1 LLPGAEKLIVACPL
15 PAVALPMIGAS
26 GALMGITL
34 FEATDA
40 APVPMAL
47 VAVTVN
53 VYAVPLV
60 SPLTVTGLDI
70 PEPVSSPG
78 FDVTV

>member
-1 LLPGAEKLIVACPL
+1 
-15 PAVALPMIGAS
+15 
-26 GALMGITL
+26 MGITL

-40 APVPMAL
+40 APVPMVL

-60 SPLTVTGLDI
+60 SPLTVTGLAVPALVI
-70 PEPVSSPG
+70 PPG

>member
-1 LLPGAEKLIVACPL
+1 LLPGTEKLIVACPL
-15 PAVALPMIGAS
+15 PAVALPMIGAP
-26 GALMGITL
+26 GAPMGITL
-34 FEATDA
+34 FEGPDA
-40 APVPMAL
+40 APVPMVL

-60 SPLTVTGLDI
+60 SPLTVIGLDI
-70 PEPVSSPG
+70 PELVIPPR